1 MTCLPKIKY
10 WLRCVI
16 AILLINFSLGCKMSN
31 QPVETLP
38 RDQHLPLFNPHMPT
52 FDCKLEVSFVPVV
65 DAEAHAWF
73 MQARALESPEIFEA
87 QRDYP
92 SIVRLTRQ
100 AAERHHWKAMLNLA
114 SLYIEKRDP
123 PHDVADA
130 LRLVEQAMQMGIP
143 AAFDRMGTYYMNG
156 TGVQGDVSKAY
167 AFFQKAAQMGSPAA
181 MTFLA
186 EKLRAGS
193 DDIMPGYW
201 DNIPISTKMLECAL
215 GQGYGPAAEYLHYFY
230 AVPRSSDGTVAGDP
244 TAETNARAMKVLHQ
258 GVKLGCKECASS
270 LSAEFEGFFGPTR
283 TLAPHID
290 MARSER
296 YHVLSMELSFN
307 PSARFPNID
316 KILPLPP
323 ADLPPWNGD
332 RDTLLAAAMGVTLP
346 LTPAKTMMAS
356 SRTERPHPDPHYKL
370 RSTLDQPASP
380 HASLPGYW
388 QPAPEHW
395 REAELQVLERTPARA
410 YRVGEPFDTLFV
422 HEGVDRTPI
431 SWVAW
436 RYYHTLRHNHGA
448 VEPLAVPGTTREVP
462 RPGTL
467 PASSSDRPCPATG
480 TWQPWIDVDHP
491 MQEIVNQAWR
501 QAWLEK
507 GAAFPQPET
516 DWLLPLPSS
525 DVIWYLLDETGIDI
539 G

>member
-1 MTCLPKIKY
+1 
-10 WLRCVI
+10 
-16 AILLINFSLGCKMSN
+16 MSN

-38 RDQHLPLFNPHMPT
+38 RNQSLPLFAPHMPS
-52 FDCKLEVSFVPVV
+52 FDCNLESSVVPVV

-73 MQARALESPEIFEA
+73 MQARALESPEIFEE
-87 QRDYP
+87 QRDY
-92 SIVRLTRQ
+92 SKIVQLTRQ

-123 PHDVADA
+123 SHDIVDA
-130 LRLVEQAMQMGIP
+130 LHIVEQAMQLGIP
-143 AAFDRMGTYYMNG
+143 AAYDRMGTYYMNG
-156 TGVQGDVSKAY
+156 TGVTSDVSRAY

-215 GQGYGPAAEYLHYFY
+215 GQGYGPAAVYLHYFY
-230 AVPRSSDGTVAGDP
+230 AVPRSPDGTIIGDP
-244 TAETNARAMKVLHQ
+244 TAETNERTMKVLHQ
-258 GVKLGCKECASS
+258 GIRLGCEKCASILAS
-270 LSAEFEGFFGPTR
+270 EFEGFYGP
-283 TLAPHID
+283 ADMFVPYID
-290 MARSER
+290 KPRSAR
-296 YHVLSMELSFN
+296 YYVLSKELSFN

-356 SRTERPHPDPHYKL
+356 SRTEQPHPDPQYKL
-370 RSTLDQPASP
+370 RLSGEQSDHK

-388 QPAPEHW
+388 QPDTDIFDEAACRVLAATAP
-395 REAELQVLERTPARA
+395 RVYRA
-410 YRVGEPFDTLFV
+410 GEPFERLYVQDGT
-422 HEGVDRTPI
+422 HRAPI
-431 SWVAW
+431 ECVSWGHF
-436 RYYHTLRHNHGA
+436 HTLRHNHGA
-448 VEPLAVPGTTREVP
+448 VEPLAVPGIARQVQLDTDRKT
-462 RPGTL
+462 
-467 PASSSDRPCPATG
+467 SSSAQPCPAAG

-491 MQEIVNQAWR
+491 MQAVVNQTWR

-507 GAAFPQPET
+507 GAAFPQPER
-516 DWLLPLPSS
+516 DWLLPLPAS
-525 DVIWYLLDETGIDI
+525 DVTWYLFDETGVDI
-539 G
+539 S